1 VTRPVLLTVSGVIPA
16 DLQEAIENG
25 RRPRAD
31 YVELARAFDADLLDY
46 AEARRTA
53 GRFGRLIAKVAGD
66 NTLLA
71 WSCFRRRKGYQVVFT
86 DGEQVGLPLAALSLL
101 VRRRPRHVMIGHRLS
116 AGKKVV
122 LHRLLRLRARI
133 DRVIVYASTQQRVA
147 IETLRYP
154 GDRVVL
160 MPFMVDTR
168 FFQSDRADATDRA
181 RPLVC
186 AVGQELRDYPTL
198 IEAVRD
204 LDVDVIVAAAS
215 PWSKRADSS
224 AGVDVPP
231 NVVVDA
237 YNLFGL
243 RQLYADASV
252 VVVPL
257 QETDFQAGITTI
269 LEAMA
274 MGKAVV
280 CTRTTGQVDTII
292 DGSNGVY
299 VPPGDVAALRAAIV
313 GLVDD
318 PARATAL
325 GTAGRQWV
333 AEHADIDVYV
343 AKLAAIVRI
352 WARNV
357 LSNGTERAQIVD

>member
-1 VTRPVLLTVSGVIPA
+1 VTRPVLLTVSGVIPT
-16 DLQEAIENG
+16 DLHEAIAEG

-53 GRFGRLIAKVAGD
+53 GRTGRLIAKVAGD

-71 WSCFRRRKGYQVVFT
+71 WSCFRRRKEYQVVFS
-86 DGEQVGLPLAALSLL
+86 DGEQVGLPLAALSFL
-101 VRRRPRHVMIGHRLS
+101 VRRRPRHVMIGHRVS
-116 AGKKVV
+116 AGKKV
-122 LHRLLRLRARI
+122 LIHRLLRLRARI

-147 IETLRYP
+147 VETLGYP
-154 GDRVVL
+154 ADRVVVT
-160 MPFMVDTR
+160 PFMVDTR
-168 FFQSDRADATDRA
+168 FFASDQVTAAERA
-181 RPLVC
+181 RPMIC

-204 LDVDVIVAAAS
+204 VDVDVVVAAAS

-224 AGVDVPP
+224 AGLDVPA
-231 NVVVDA
+231 NVAVDA
-237 YNLFGL
+237 YNLFDL
-243 RQLYADASV
+243 RQLYADASF

-280 CTRTTGQVDTII
+280 CTRTTGQIDTVI
-292 DGSNGVY
+292 DGINGVY
-299 VPPGDVAALRAAIV
+299 VPPGDIAALRAAIV
-313 GLVDD
+313 GLMED
-318 PARATAL
+318 PALATAL
-325 GTAGRQWV
+325 GAAGRQWV
-333 AEHADIDVYV
+333 AEHADIEVYV
-343 AKLAAIVRI
+343 DNLAASVKI
-352 WARNV
+352 WARNG
-357 LSNGTERAQIVD
+357 LRDDTGRAQIVE

>member
-1 VTRPVLLTVSGVIPA
+1 MTT
-16 DLQEAIENG
+16 G
-25 RRPRAD
+25 R
-31 YVELARAFDADLLDY
+31 V
-46 AEARRTA
+46 
-53 GRFGRLIAKVAGD
+53 GRLIANVAGD
-66 NTLLA
+66 NALLA
-71 WSCFRRRKGYQVVFT
+71 WSCFQRRKEYQVVFT
-86 DGEQVGLPLAALSLL
+86 DGEQVGLPLAVFSLV

-116 AGKKVV
+116 AGKKVL

-147 IETLRYP
+147 IDKLGYP
-154 GDRVVL
+154 ADRVVVT
-160 MPFMVDTR
+160 PFMVDTR
-168 FFQSDRADATDRA
+168 FFRADQVDAGKRA
-181 RPLVC
+181 RPMLC

-204 LDVDVIVAAAS
+204 LDVDVVVAAAS

-224 AGVDVPP
+224 AGLDIPP

-237 YNLFGL
+237 YDLFHL
-243 RQLYADASV
+243 RQLYADASL

-257 QETDFQAGITTI
+257 QQTDFQAGITTI

-280 CTRTTGQVDTII
+280 CTRTAGQTDTII
-292 DGSNGVY
+292 DGTSGVY

-313 GLVDD
+313 RLVDD
-318 PARATAL
+318 RASAAAL
-325 GTAGRQWV
+325 GTAARQWV

-343 AKLAAIVRI
+343 DRLAAIVGI
-352 WARNV
+352 WARNG
-357 LSNGTERAQIVD
+357 LRNGNHRAQIVE